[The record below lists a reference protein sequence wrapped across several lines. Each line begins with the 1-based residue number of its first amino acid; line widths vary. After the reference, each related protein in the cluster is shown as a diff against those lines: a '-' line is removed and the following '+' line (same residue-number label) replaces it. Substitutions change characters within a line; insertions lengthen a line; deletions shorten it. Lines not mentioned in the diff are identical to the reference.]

1 MKPQD
6 PAKQYQ
12 ARGMAL
18 ITITAPASGPIAIR
32 QDFRISGDQAAFGGF
47 ASLLGIVPADGNNV
61 IDAVE
66 HDVYLLGITPGGL
79 QMARVKLRHITT
91 IEKYTYFDPK
101 VLIFSKTPPSIDL
114 KDPESI
120 YLPGSFSSGSMFY
133 SPYFATFVMIYFNKF
148 ADSTFYV
155 RYLDLDNPIQRH
167 AIWVEGG
174 KYGKGIQPED
184 AEALVRYSWSPE
196 QKLYVSPTG
205 IGGFNYAGTAHP
217 EYFNRQYFA
226 RSVYPAAVK
235 KAQRKNDWYG
245 SGLVKERDAG
255 GDGKYVLLSWTS
267 QTQTDDSTGLYEI
280 QMTVVQFGDI
290 PEKPKTNTSSAI
302 PTGRVKSAGAN
313 LNVMQQGWL
322 VDGNT
327 LGLFLSGRLW
337 HPFRILS
344 TTLKIVL
351 LLNVLGLRPIIL

>member
-1 MKPQD
+1 MT
-6 PAKQYQ
+6 
-12 ARGMAL
+12 L
-18 ITITAPASGPIAIR
+18 ITITAPVSGPIAIR
-32 QDFRISGDQAAFGGF
+32 QDFRISGTQAAFGGF
-47 ASLLGIVPADGNNV
+47 ASLLGLVRADGSSI

-79 QMARVKLRHITT
+79 QMARVGLQHITT
-91 IEKYTYFDPK
+91 IDKYTYFDPK

-114 KDPESI
+114 RDPERI

-167 AIWVEGG
+167 KIWAKGG
-174 KYGKGIQPED
+174 KHGKGIQPED
-184 AEALVRYSWSPE
+184 AEALVRYSWSSE

-226 RSVYPAAVK
+226 KSVYPAAVK

-245 SGLVKERDAG
+245 SELVKESDAG

-267 QTQTDDSTGLYEI
+267 QTQRDESTGIYEI
-280 QMTVVQFGDI
+280 QMAVVQFDDI
-290 PEKPKTNTSSAI
+290 PEKPKTNTSSI
-302 PTGRVKSAGAN
+302 PTAGVAKHKSAGAN
-313 LNVMQQGWL
+313 LNVMHQGWL
-322 VDGNT
+322 VDGNA
-327 LGLFLSGRLW
+327 LGFFLSGRLW
-337 HPFRILS
+337 NPFRILS

-351 LLNVLGLRPIIL
+351 LFNVLGLRPIIL